1 MELHKSYTTLGIRSP
16 PPTFPCPYC
25 PRYLHSNSGRR
36 KHIKLKHSGP
46 GLLHLE
52 LDEVEGPNPDS
63 APNLP
68 PSSSSS
74 HNNDDRLP
82 IPIPL
87 ASDSSHNN
95 DDRLPSPIP
104 LASDPTSSDPPSG
117 AEDAID
123 YFGDIN
129 VDDEYSEMDIPP
141 DLNVGDESNEDLPP
155 RDNPME
161 QHAPNPQIRY
171 IYHPKLNGK

>member
-74 HNNDDRLP
+74 HNNDDQ
-82 IPIPL
+82 
-87 ASDSSHNN
+87 
-95 DDRLPSPIP
+95 LPSPIP

-141 DLNVGDESNEDLPP
+141 DLNIGDESNEDLPP